1 MHRKVDPA
9 ALLIA
14 ILTLGFTPL
23 TTAGP
28 WDKMNTI
35 QATVVLAVLLGFT
48 WPRKESFQDGN
59 GQKDP
64 WIIAAQALVYG
75 FVIAIGIAWPI
86 QEIFYDTIDCKLL
99 PSGKRN
105 SCLEDNNKLADHA
118 TNWALVVGMAAA
130 IVLGVVIWVI
140 ITKLIQQDRVKT
152 PPRETVSAAV
162 EEANAAVAAE
172 VLDRVRGQEPAF
184 LEHLVLDV
192 LTAMGYGGPAGA
204 AEHLERSGDQGLDGV
219 IRQDALGLDRIYF
232 QVKLYGAEQSVGW
245 PEIQAFVEALQG
257 TQAGRGIFITTS
269 RFTADAI
276 SYVERVPARV
286 VLIDGPML
294 ADLMVRHN
302 IGVRDQETYV
312 IKRIDEDFFEDTP

>member
-1 MHRKVDPA
+1 LHRKVDPA

-35 QATVVLAVLLGFT
+35 IATVVLAVLLGFT
-48 WPRKESFQDGN
+48 WPRKASFQDGN

-86 QEIFYDTIDCKLL
+86 QEIFYDTTDCNLL
-99 PSGKRN
+99 PSRKLR
-105 SCLEDNNKLADHA
+105 SCLEGNNKLADHA
-118 TNWALVVGMAAA
+118 TNWALLMGLTAA
-130 IVLGVVIWVI
+130 IVLGVVIWMR
-140 ITKLIQQDRVKT
+140 ITKT

-192 LTAMGYGGPAGA
+192 LTAMGYGGAAGA
-204 AEHLERSGDQGLDGV
+204 AEHLGRSGDQGLDGV
-219 IRQDALGLDRIYF
+219 IRQDALGLDRIYV
-232 QVKLYGAEQSVGW
+232 QAKRYGAEQSVGW
-245 PEIQAFVEALQG
+245 PEIQAFMGALQG
-257 TQAGRGIFITTS
+257 SQAGRGVFITTS

-276 SYVERVPARV
+276 SYVERVPRCAVARV
-286 VLIDGPML
+286 SIQDL
-294 ADLMVRHN
+294 A
-302 IGVRDQETYV
+302 GT
-312 IKRIDEDFFEDTP
+312 